1 MAISDSQ
8 KIDSL
13 YKKLLFGVAKTDT
26 AASKSPSNESIAS
39 PLLLRGDLI
48 WGQSASIT
56 ATPPTDS
63 TSIIAVYNDAHSNS
77 VRATMDATATTNRT
91 WKTGITNW
99 IPPEFGSQYSVK
111 VYAAASGSTNPQ
123 TSGTMLLPDGT
134 GNNDSYLFDYQAGVL
149 NFPDTNLPTALTGKV
164 IYIVGY
170 QYIGNMGSSALAV
183 QYSGSSLGSVTSLN
197 FSTGTTATIV
207 NNVATL
213 SISSSPETLQ
223 SITSRGFTTT
233 NSVNFTSTAQS
244 TSTIT
249 GALVVAGGVGIG
261 GDLNIGGAIN
271 GKTVSITGLTAS
283 TGTTTGALVV
293 GGGAGIGGK
302 LYIGNT
308 TTFGGNLLPD
318 QDGVYDIGSPTARF
332 KTLYVTSST
341 INIGGLAIGSQD
353 NALNVSNVKITGST
367 ASTSTTTGAL
377 IVAGGVGIG
386 GDVWATGRVNSE
398 SLKIADS
405 VFDSTEVLV
414 NTSLATVI
422 DTYSI
427 TEFRSAK
434 YLIQIDDGEGA
445 NANFQVIEILLLI
458 DNSGTVF
465 ATEYGMVTSNGELG
479 EFTADVQLDNKL
491 RLYFTANHATNKLIR
506 VLRTAMTV

>member
-8 KIDSL
+8 KIDNL

-26 AASKSPSNESIAS
+26 ASSKSPSNESIPS
-39 PLLLRGDLI
+39 PLLVRGDLI

-56 ATPPTDS
+56 STPPTNS
-63 TSIIAVYNDAHSNS
+63 TAIVEVYNDAHSNS
-77 VRATMDATATTNRT
+77 VQTTMDATATTNRT
-91 WKTGITNW
+91 WKTGLANW

-111 VYAAASGSTNPQ
+111 VYSANRNSTTPQ
-123 TSGTMLLPDGT
+123 TSGTMLPPDGT
-134 GNNDSYLFDYQAGVL
+134 GNNDSYLFDYQSGVL
-149 NFPDTNLPTALTGKV
+149 NFSDTNLPTSLAGKV

-170 QYIGNMGSSALAV
+170 RYIGNLGSSALAV
-183 QYSGSSLGSVTSLN
+183 EYTGIPLGSVTSLN
-197 FSTGTTATIV
+197 FSTGTTATIA
-207 NNVATL
+207 NNVATI

-223 SITSRGFTTT
+223 SITNRGFTTN
-233 NSVNFTSTAQS
+233 NSVSFTSEEM
-244 TSTIT
+244 
-249 GALVVAGGVGIG
+249 
-261 GDLNIGGAIN
+261 
-271 GKTVSITGLTAS
+271 
-283 TGTTTGALVV
+283 
-293 GGGAGIGGK
+293 
-302 LYIGNT
+302 
-308 TTFGGNLLPD
+308 
-318 QDGVYDIGSPTARF
+318 
-332 KTLYVTSST
+332 
-341 INIGGLAIGSQD
+341 
-353 NALNVSNVKITGST
+353 
-367 ASTSTTTGAL
+367 STSTTTGAITVIGGVGIGGAL
-377 IVAGGVGIG
+377 NVGETINITSLSASSSTTTGALVVAGGVGIG
-386 GDVWATGRVNSE
+386 GDVWATGRINSE

-445 NANFQVIEILLLI
+445 NAEFQVIEILLLI

-491 RLYFTANHATNKLIR
+491 RLYFTANEATNKLIR

>member
-56 ATPPTDS
+56 STPPTNS
-63 TSIIAVYNDAHSNS
+63 TAIIAVYNDANSSS
-77 VRATMDATATTNRT
+77 VRTTMDATATTNRT
-91 WKTGITNW
+91 WKTGLTNW

-111 VYAAASGSTNPQ
+111 VYAATSGSATPQ
-123 TSGTMLLPDGT
+123 TSGTMLPPDGT

-170 QYIGNMGSSALAV
+170 RYIGNMGSSALVVEYA
-183 QYSGSSLGSVTSLN
+183 GASLGSVTSLN

-207 NNVATL
+207 NNVATI

-233 NSVNFTSTAQS
+233 NSVSFTSTASS
-244 TSTIT
+244 TSTTTGAITVTGGVGIGGNLNIGGSINVKTLAITSATISTSTTT
-249 GALVVAGGVGIG
+249 GALTVAGGVGIG
-261 GDLNIGGAIN
+261 G
-271 GKTVSITGLTAS
+271 
-283 TGTTTGALVV
+283 
-293 GGGAGIGGK
+293 K
-302 LYIGNT
+302 LYVGNT
-308 TTFGGNLLPD
+308 STFGGDLLPN
-318 QDGVYDIGSPTARF
+318 QDGVYNIGSPTARF

-341 INIGGLAIGSQD
+341 IDIGGLVIGSQD
-353 NALNVSNVKITGST
+353 NALTVNNIKVTGT
-367 ASTSTTTGAL
+367 NISTSTTTGAL
-377 IVAGGVGIG
+377 VVAGGVGIG
-386 GDVWATGRVNSE
+386 GDVWAEGRVTSE

-491 RLYFTANHATNKLIR
+491 RLYFTANDATNKLIR

>member
-26 AASKSPSNESIAS
+26 ASSKSPSNESISS
-39 PLLLRGDLI
+39 PLLIRGDLI

-56 ATPPTDS
+56 SIPPTGS
-63 TSIIAVYNDAHSNS
+63 NSIVEVYNDASSSS
-77 VRATMDATATTNRT
+77 VQATMDVTATTNRT
-91 WKTGITNW
+91 WKTGLENW

-111 VYAAASGSTNPQ
+111 VYAATRGISNPQ
-123 TSGTMLLPDGT
+123 TSGTMLPPDGT
-134 GNNDSYLFDYQAGVL
+134 GNNDGYLFDYQAGVL
-149 NFPDTNLPTALTGKV
+149 NFSDTNIPTSLSGKV

-170 QYIGNMGSSALAV
+170 RYVGNMGSSALVV
-183 QYSGSSLGSVTSLN
+183 QYDGNPLGSVTSLN
-197 FSTGTTATIV
+197 FSTGTTATVV
-207 NNVATL
+207 NNIATL

-223 SITSRGFTTT
+223 SITTRGFTTT
-233 NSVNFTSTAQS
+233 NSVKFASTTQS
-244 TSTIT
+244 TSTTT
-249 GALVVAGGVGIG
+249 GAITVVGGIGLGGQLYVGNTSTFG
-261 GDLNIGGAIN
+261 GDL
-271 GKTVSITGLTAS
+271 
-283 TGTTTGALVV
+283 
-293 GGGAGIGGK
+293 
-302 LYIGNT
+302 
-308 TTFGGNLLPD
+308 LPN
-318 QDGVYDIGSPTARF
+318 QDGVYNIGSPAARF

-341 INIGGLAIGSQD
+341 IDIGGLVVGSQN
-353 NALNVSNVKITGST
+353 NALTVNNIKITGST
-367 ASTSTTTGAL
+367 TSTSTTTGAL
-377 IVAGGVGIG
+377 VVPGGVGIG
-386 GDVWATGRVNSE
+386 GDVWVTGRVNSE

-405 VFDSTEVLV
+405 VFDSTQVLV

-445 NANFQVIEILLLI
+445 NAEFQVIEILLLI

-491 RLYFTANHATNKLIR
+491 RLYFTANEATNKLVK